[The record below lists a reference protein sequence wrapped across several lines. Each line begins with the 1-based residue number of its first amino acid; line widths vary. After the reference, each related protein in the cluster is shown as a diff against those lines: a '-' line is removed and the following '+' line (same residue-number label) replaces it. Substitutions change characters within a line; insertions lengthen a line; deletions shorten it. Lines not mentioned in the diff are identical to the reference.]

1 MNFTARVDER
11 AFQVIIMHIRQ
22 GDFLDGSDV
31 LKIKAWRK
39 ITLAVC
45 IPVLAAV
52 FSAGPPNHKA
62 RAQARG
68 AVITPASSYS
78 DPAWRGKASRYQGS
92 LAAVQSGLQ
101 RKFKPDRFRLLTT
114 AESSVGGLGFWA
126 NPTQFGDPSRY
137 LCVFAKVQL
146 PPPSTGMPFPDT
158 QTGRILTIMDAYGKE
173 TMYTV
178 AKELQKINDPQ
189 VAGAT
194 MVFIF
199 SKKPLNDP
207 GFEQSAESL
216 GLFMKTPDVLKFAK
230 LQMTLQTLFSRSQ
243 MLPLLSGSEQIQTLR
258 LYLFQP

>member
-1 MNFTARVDER
+1 
-11 AFQVIIMHIRQ
+11 
-22 GDFLDGSDV
+22 
-31 LKIKAWRK
+31 LKNNAWRK
-39 ITLAVC
+39 ITLGASAL
-45 IPVLAAV
+45 VLAAI
-52 FSAGPPNHKA
+52 FGAGPPSHPA
-62 RAQARG
+62 RAQGQG
-68 AVITPASSYS
+68 AVITPVSSYS

-92 LAAVQSGLQ
+92 LAAIQSGLQ
-101 RKFKPDRFRLLTT
+101 RKFRSDRFRLLTT
-114 AESSVGGLGFWA
+114 AESSAGGVGFWA

-137 LCVFAKVQL
+137 LCVFARVQL

-194 MVFIF
+194 MIFIF

-216 GLFMKTPDVLKFAK
+216 GLFMKTPDVIKFAK

-243 MLPLLSGSEQIQTLR
+243 MLPLLSGGEQIQTLR
-258 LYLFQP
+258 LYLLQP